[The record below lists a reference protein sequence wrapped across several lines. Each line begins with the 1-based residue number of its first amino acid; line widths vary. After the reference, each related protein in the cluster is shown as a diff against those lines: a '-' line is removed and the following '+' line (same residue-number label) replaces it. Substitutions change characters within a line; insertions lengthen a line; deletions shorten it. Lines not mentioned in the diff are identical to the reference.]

1 MGVNIV
7 VLGGRLTKDPDIRH
21 TTTRTG
27 ESLTFANFTIAV
39 NRDRKGADGTYPT
52 DFHFCKAMGHSADFI
67 EKYFGRG
74 SEILVQGRL
83 YDDKYTN
90 RNGQEVYQK
99 IVDVTQVSFVGSTS
113 AGGRQPEQPAQQ
125 NLQPDPAVMGEG
137 TMQQPPAESPSWQPE
152 QTAQQAEEQSTQQAA
167 EQPTQQTEEQ
177 PTQQAEEQPTQQAA
191 EQAIQQPSGQPVQQ
205 PVQQAEGQPAQQAQD
220 RKYSGQ
226 ANGAPP
232 FGTMPNLG
240 GYGNGYN

>member
-7 VLGGRLTKDPDIRH
+7 VLVGRLTKDPDIRH

-52 DFHFCKAMGHSADFI
+52 DFHFCKAMGHSAEFV

-113 AGGRQPEQPAQQ
+113 VGGRQPEQPAQQ

-137 TMQQPPAESPSWQPE
+137 TMQQPPVESPTWQPE
-152 QTAQQAEEQSTQQAA
+152 QPTQQGMEQPTQQAA
-167 EQPTQQTEEQ
+167 EQPTQQ
-177 PTQQAEEQPTQQAA
+177 AA
-191 EQAIQQPSGQPVQQ
+191 EQPIQQPSGQPVQQ

>member
-52 DFHFCKAMGHSADFI
+52 DFHFCKAMGHSAEFV

-113 AGGRQPEQPAQQ
+113 VGGRQPEQPAQQ

-137 TMQQPPAESPSWQPE
+137 TMQQPPVESPTWQPE
-152 QTAQQAEEQSTQQAA
+152 QPTQQGMEQPTQQAA
-167 EQPTQQTEEQ
+167 EQPTQQ
-177 PTQQAEEQPTQQAA
+177 AA
-191 EQAIQQPSGQPVQQ
+191 EQPIQQPSGQPVQQ